1 MKDLSIGNITSRLAR
16 QTHEMNA
23 FINRDSV
30 QPPIRERLQEQL
42 GWLSHQTDLYC
53 HNGDTRSLAERYDW
67 VVDEFNSRLN
77 LIDEEKIG
85 RASCRERV

>member
-30 QPPIRERLQEQL
+30 QPSIREQLQEQL
-42 GWLSHQTDLYC
+42 GWLSHQKDRFSQSGETK
-53 HNGDTRSLAERYDW
+53 SLAEKYDW
-67 VVDEFNSRLN
+67 VVGEFNSRLN
-77 LIDEEKIG
+77 LIDEEKFPPFN
-85 RASCRERV
+85 ELP